1 MTASFQHLFIPST
14 VLCWETIVHIFLIVV
29 KNCPLSKG
37 CFEPME
43 SFTGRGF
50 GASWREVLSESKPVK
65 RRIAVTFSYSEKLL
79 CCKTVS
85 KGKSVLDIIC

>member
-1 MTASFQHLFIPST
+1 MLGDDCSYFFNSS
-14 VLCWETIVHIFLIVV
+14 E
-29 KNCPLSKG
+29 NCPLSKG